1 MRTFK
6 VAAILIAA
14 MMLSGT
20 NQTMAAEQIE
30 CAPVVAG
37 PAPEA
42 FASYC
47 GRCHKAEVLSDEYF
61 AGVSEELALQ
71 REAELALFLD
81 RHSACPHQ
89 HHEEIAAWLR
99 EMAMER

>member
-1 MRTFK
+1 MRTFR
-6 VAAILIAA
+6 VAACLIAA
-14 MMLSGT
+14 MMLVGPK
-20 NQTMAAEQIE
+20 QTAAAEQIE
-30 CAPVVAG
+30 CTTEPTG

-47 GRCHKAEVLSDEYF
+47 GRCHKAETLSDEYF
-61 AGVSEELALQ
+61 AGVGAEVAQQ
-71 REAELALFLD
+71 READLALFLD

-99 EMAMER
+99 ELATQR